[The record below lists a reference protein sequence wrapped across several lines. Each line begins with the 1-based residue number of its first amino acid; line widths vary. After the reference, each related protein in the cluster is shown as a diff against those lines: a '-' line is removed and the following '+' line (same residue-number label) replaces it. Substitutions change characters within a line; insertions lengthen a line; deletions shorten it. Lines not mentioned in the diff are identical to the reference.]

1 MRFTYENSVLI
12 CVAILA
18 IFGAVSIPQTSSDSW
33 AGSIPLGAGIILF
46 VLSVLLLVKK
56 TPPKISKK
64 SKHRLIMGVFGLS
77 VLYYQLIVWFGY
89 ILPTAFMSPVMLYI
103 FGVRNTAGLVGSS
116 ILCPIIFY
124 VIFFVVLGV
133 YPPYGTV
140 FDILS
145 KIQG

>member
-1 MRFTYENSVLI
+1 
-12 CVAILA
+12 
-18 IFGAVSIPQTSSDSW
+18 
-33 AGSIPLGAGIILF
+33 
-46 VLSVLLLVKK
+46 
-56 TPPKISKK
+56 
-64 SKHRLIMGVFGLS
+64 MGVFGLS
-77 VLYYQLIVWFGY
+77 ILYYQLIVWFGY

-103 FGVRNTAGLVGSS
+103 FGVRNTAGLVGSG